1 MGRPKGNYVRIGK
14 VNDIRQ
20 RPSVAKHASRKFD
33 TKRKPWEVRW
43 YVGAAQRQERFRYKQ
58 EAVSFRAALEQ
69 AVLRQETFNTSTG
82 RPLSWEVQNPTF
94 CDWAKEYVSRNS
106 PHWVKKTIRS
116 NVDSIALGVVAF
128 RRADAPK
135 VSDDDRVEL
144 RKWLKGSIDTCP
156 DSVARW
162 SLRLSDCTK
171 SICGSVRAA
180 VRLKL
185 SGGPLGASTAQ
196 RNTTQIGA
204 VFNAAVDDGILE
216 TSPWKRE
223 GRSKKKT
230 KSESLRRL
238 TPKNVP
244 SFAVAAEKVSEVKDV
259 AARLVLKM
267 ILFLGL
273 RPGEARAALIENL
286 SLSPSGW
293 GDLRILTAAGGTSS
307 DDPTEIDSPK
317 TGYRNVPVPPVLL
330 QELLEHI
337 GDRTTGFIVRGEM
350 GGLMNEAV
358 PAEAWRSVCKNTDWV
373 PYSLR
378 HTAATTW
385 LTRGGNPAEIARRL
399 GNSVDIL
406 MKTYVNFIAGDD
418 DRLNTI
424 IQEAIGGKELS

>member
-1 MGRPKGNYVRIGK
+1 MGRPQGNYVRIGNVK
-14 VNDIRQ
+14 DIRQ
-20 RPSVAKHASRKFD
+20 RPSIANHASRKYD
-33 TKRKPWEVRW
+33 AKRKPWEVRW
-43 YVGAAQRQERFRYKQ
+43 NVGTSQRQARFRYKQ
-58 EAVSFRAALEQ
+58 EAETFRAALEQ

-82 RPLSWEVQNPTF
+82 RPLSWDVQNPTF
-94 CDWAKEYVSRNS
+94 SDWAKEYVERNL

-128 RRADAPK
+128 RRADAPT

-144 RKWLKGSIDTCP
+144 RKWLKGSAETCP
-156 DSVARW
+156 DSIARW

-180 VRLKL
+180 VRLKR

-230 KSESLRRL
+230 KSETQRRL
-238 TPKNVP
+238 TPKDVP
-244 SFAVAAEKVSEVKDV
+244 SFDV
-259 AARLVLKM
+259 ATELVSGIKSVDARLVLKM

-273 RPGEARAALIENL
+273 RPGESRAALIENL
-286 SLSPSGW
+286 SCTSSGW
-293 GDLRILTAAGGTSS
+293 GDLRILTAAGGTTS
-307 DDPTEIDSPK
+307 DDSTDIDSPK
-317 TGYRNVPVPPVLL
+317 TGYRNVPVPPALL
-330 QELLEHI
+330 REILEHI
-337 GDRTTGFIVRGEM
+337 GDRTTGFIVRGET

-358 PAEAWRSVCKNTDWV
+358 PADTWRSVCSNTDWV

-406 MKTYVNFIAGDD
+406 MKTYVNFIQGDD
-418 DRLNTI
+418 DRLNAI
-424 IQEAIGGKELS
+424 ISAAIGETE